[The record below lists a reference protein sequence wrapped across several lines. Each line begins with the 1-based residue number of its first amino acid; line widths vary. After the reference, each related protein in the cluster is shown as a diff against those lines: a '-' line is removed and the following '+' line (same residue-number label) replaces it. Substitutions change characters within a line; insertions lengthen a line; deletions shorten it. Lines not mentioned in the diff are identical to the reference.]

1 MHKTHLLT
9 ALASAVALFVTGCG
23 SDPAKDGSV
32 NPLFNELLDR
42 PDIETVQSDYLAL
55 LELVRNRLVSD
66 LGLDPFV
73 LDAEEPISGSA
84 CPGEFSTVREA
95 EVRHIAA
102 SHSPGNLADEDWPRA
117 VELVTELAA
126 EKGFT
131 DPRTVVDRPGDHEV
145 ALYDPYGAEL
155 IFGTAKNTIVSLS
168 TGCHLTSEAHRRGS
182 PAPEE
187 PLY

>member
-1 MHKTHLLT
+1 M
-9 ALASAVALFVTGCG
+9 
-23 SDPAKDGSV
+23 
-32 NPLFNELLDR
+32 NPLFDELLGR
-42 PDIETVQSDYLAL
+42 PDIETVQRDYLAL
-55 LELVRNRLVSD
+55 LDLIRDRLVSD
-66 LGLDPFV
+66 FGIAPFV
-73 LDAEEPISGSA
+73 LDAAEPVTGSA

-102 SHSPGNLADEDWPRA
+102 SRSPGNLPDEAWPRA

-145 ALYDPYGAEL
+145 ALYDQYGAEL
-155 IFGTAKNTIVSLS
+155 IFGTAKNTIISLS
-168 TGCHLTSEAHRRGS
+168 TGCHLTSEAHRRGT